1 MITSLTND
9 KVKTVRRL
17 QRDKRFRQRERAFV
31 MEGVRWLAE
40 FTRLAHSPR
49 LILYTAAW
57 RDQEDHAAI
66 LHQVAAPAQAV
77 SEEVMAAMSDVETP
91 PGVLAVVPMRPLPL
105 PQRPFLYLIL
115 DRVQNPGNLGAM
127 LRTAGAAGAD
137 AVLLG
142 PGCVD
147 PYNPKV
153 VRGSMGA
160 LLRLPVH
167 ALSWEEIEAKTRGMG
182 VWVADAE
189 GERPYTAV
197 DWTRPGALIIGNE
210 AWGPGAAARR
220 LADAAVAVPMRDAAE
235 SLNAAIAAG
244 VILFE
249 AARQRRVSDDA

>member
-17 QRDKRFRQRERAFV
+17 QRDKRFRRRERAFV
-31 MEGVRWLAE
+31 IEGDRWLAE
-40 FTRLAHSPR
+40 FARPAHTPR

-57 RDQEDHAAI
+57 RDQADHAAI
-66 LHQVAAPAQAV
+66 LHQVAAPAQPV

-91 PGVLAVVPMRPLPL
+91 PGVLAVIPMQPLPL
-105 PQRPFLYLIL
+105 PPRPFLYLIL
-115 DRVQNPGNLGAM
+115 DQVQNPGNLGTM
-127 LRTAGAAGAD
+127 LRAASAAGAD

-167 ALSWEEIEAKTRGMG
+167 DLSWEEIEAETKGMG
-182 VWVADAE
+182 VWLADVG

-197 DWTRPGALIIGNE
+197 EWTQPNALIIGNE
-210 AWGPGAAARR
+210 AWGAGAAARR
-220 LADAAVAVPMRDAAE
+220 LADAAVAIPMRDATE

-249 AARQRRVSDDA
+249 AARQRRVGDNA